1 MNTVYLICFVLG
13 LVLSV
18 LAVFTG
24 GGRLHFGHGHFH
36 THLHAHPK
44 ASSHI
49 PALNG
54 FTLPAFLCWFGGAGY
69 LLHNYSPLIMP
80 LILVVATLSGIVGA
94 GVIYAALFKFL
105 LPHEQVLTEEATRMD
120 GVVARV
126 TDEIR
131 PDGGIGEIISSQIGT
146 RRSAAARSED
156 GKPIPRGTEV
166 VVLRYAHGIA
176 YVSPLEDHLE
186 EHLTLTPRT

>member
-13 LVLSV
+13 LVLSI
-18 LAVFTG
+18 LAAFSG
-24 GGRLHFGHGHFH
+24 LGRLHFGH

-49 PALNG
+49 SALNG

-105 LPHEQVLTEEATRMD
+105 LPHEQILTEEATRMD

-126 TDEIR
+126 SDEIR
-131 PDGGIGEIISSQIGT
+131 PDGGIGEIIFSQIGA

-156 GKPIPRGTEV
+156 GTPIPRGTEV
-166 VVLRYAHGIA
+166 VVLRYARGIA
-176 YVSPLEDHLE
+176 YVAPLN
-186 EHLTLTPRT
+186 EHLLITHN

>member
-13 LVLSV
+13 LVLSL
-18 LAVFTG
+18 LAAFSGVG
-24 GGRLHFGHGHFH
+24 HLHLGHGHLGH
-36 THLHAHPK
+36 THLKQPGHL
-44 ASSHI
+44 S
-49 PALNG
+49 ALNG

-105 LPHEQVLTEEATRMD
+105 LPHEQILTEEATRMD

-126 TDEIR
+126 TGEIR
-131 PDGGIGEIISSQIGT
+131 PGGGIGEIIFSQIGT

-166 VVLRYAHGIA
+166 VVLRYARGIA

>member
-1 MNTVYLICFVLG
+1 MNTLYLICFVLG

-24 GGRLHFGHGHFH
+24 GGRLHFGHGHFR
-36 THLHAHPK
+36 THFHAHPK

-69 LLHNYSPLIMP
+69 LLHNYSPLVMP

-105 LPHEQVLTEEATRMD
+105 LPHEQILTEEATRMD

-131 PDGGIGEIISSQIGT
+131 PDGGIGEIIFSQIGT
-146 RRSAAARSED
+146 RRSAAARSEN
-156 GKPIPRGTEV
+156 GAPIPRGTEV
-166 VVLRYAHGIA
+166 VVLRYARGIA
-176 YVSPLEDHLE
+176 YVSPLDDHLV
-186 EHLTLTPRT
+186 LTTNSSS